1 MKSGWAHRLLLLP
14 ASLWLLVMLVL
25 PLLVVF
31 VFSFGER
38 APAGGYIPAF
48 SFDNYLNLPARLTAF
63 KNTMIMAPLG
73 TLAAMLIAYPV
84 AYQLAVRTDPKW
96 RTMLLV

>member
-1 MKSGWAHRLLLLP
+1 MKSSWAHRLLLLP

-48 SFDNYLNLPARLTAF
+48 SFDN
-63 KNTMIMAPLG
+63 
-73 TLAAMLIAYPV
+73 
-84 AYQLAVRTDPKW
+84 
-96 RTMLLV
+96 